1 MKSFI
6 KRLGEIFIIVLDVL
20 ACFLAISVIIA
31 SFYEGIWYG
40 VGTVVFFGMI
50 AIIAIG
56 GELT

>member
-1 MKSFI
+1 MK
-6 KRLGEIFIIVLDVL
+6 IFIQRLAQVFIWVFGLL
-20 ACFLAISVIIA
+20 ACFSVVLVIIGG
-31 SFYEGIWYG
+31 FYKGIWYG